1 VSRIAKCEF
10 CGNEGSP
17 ISGTRQ
23 AELYDGIAE
32 VMMCW
37 KCEPAAE
44 FERKRI
50 IKLLKEATASD
61 LITGQR
67 WQDSVI
73 DLIKG
78 ENK

>member
-1 VSRIAKCEF
+1 MSRISKCEF
-10 CGNEGSP
+10 CGNENSV
-17 ISGTRQ
+17 SGVRQ
-23 AELYDGIAE
+23 AELYDGIVE

-37 KCEPAAE
+37 RCEPAAR
-44 FERKRI
+44 FEQNRI
-50 IKLLKEATASD
+50 IRLLEQSAVSD

-73 DLIKG
+73 ALIKR